1 MKSTFISAIL
11 AITIICPC
19 RAATK
24 QAEDQIN
31 QRVKKQLE
39 RLQDIKELVSIER
52 QRIEDWYT
60 YSLNELRRLAAE
72 RAQELEKPV
81 RVVWTEFIKESNQ
94 IPYADGYVSITH
106 PTFVRDRETYQLR
119 VALSDIYFLD
129 MAQAFLLDKEAH
141 KLLASV
147 VNATVRKDSVIWN
160 EAYKLLTT
168 MEELQSQAMRLQSR
182 RKFLLTQLEQ
192 WEKDC
197 RENVFAVIH
206 QLQTRFKPPE
216 YGVVSAI
223 SYDKRGVFAMIDGE
237 IIYEGSKVNN
247 VKVVKIHRNKVEFE
261 KNGKKW
267 VQSIGQPA
275 NSAWTKGL

>member
-1 MKSTFISAIL
+1 MKSTFISVIL

-24 QAEDQIN
+24 QAEEQIN
-31 QRVKKQLE
+31 QLVKNQEE
-39 RLQDIKELVSIER
+39 RLQDIKELVSMEK
-52 QRIEDWYT
+52 QRIEDWYAH
-60 YSLNELRRLAAE
+60 SLNELRQLAAE
-72 RAQELEKPV
+72 RAQELEKPN
-81 RVVWTEFIKESNQ
+81 RMVWTEFIKESNQ
-94 IPYADGYVSITH
+94 IPYADGYFSKTH
-106 PTFVRDRETYQLR
+106 PTFVNYWETYQLR

-129 MAQAFLLDKEAH
+129 TAQAFLLDKEAR
-141 KLLASV
+141 KLLASI
-147 VNATVRKDSVIWN
+147 VNTTNRKDSVIWN
-160 EAYKLLTT
+160 EAYKLLTI
-168 MEELQSQAMRLQSR
+168 MEELQSQSMRLQSR
-182 RKFLLTQLEQ
+182 RKFLLIQLEQ

-197 RENVFAVIH
+197 RENVFTVIH
-206 QLQTRFKPPE
+206 QLQTQFKPPE

-261 KNGKKW
+261 KKGKKW
-267 VQSIGQPA
+267 VQGIGKPA

>member
-1 MKSTFISAIL
+1 MEEKIMKSTFISVIL

-31 QRVKKQLE
+31 QRVKKQVS

-60 YSLNELRRLAAE
+60 HSLNELRQLAAE
-72 RAQELEKPV
+72 RAQEFEKPV

-94 IPYADGYVSITH
+94 IPYADGYFSTTH

-129 MAQAFLLDKEAH
+129 TAQAFLLDKEAH

-147 VNATVRKDSVIWN
+147 VNTTNRKDSVIWN
-160 EAYKLLTT
+160 EAYKMLTI
-168 MEELQSQAMRLQSR
+168 MEELQSQSMRLQSR

-197 RENVFAVIH
+197 RKNVFTV
-206 QLQTRFKPPE
+206 
-216 YGVVSAI
+216 
-223 SYDKRGVFAMIDGE
+223 KRRALAMIDGE
-237 IIYEGSKVNN
+237 IIYEGSTINN
-247 VKVVKIHRNKVEFE
+247 VKVVKIHRYRVEFE
-261 KNGKKW
+261 KNGKNW

-275 NSAWTKGL
+275 NSAWPKGL